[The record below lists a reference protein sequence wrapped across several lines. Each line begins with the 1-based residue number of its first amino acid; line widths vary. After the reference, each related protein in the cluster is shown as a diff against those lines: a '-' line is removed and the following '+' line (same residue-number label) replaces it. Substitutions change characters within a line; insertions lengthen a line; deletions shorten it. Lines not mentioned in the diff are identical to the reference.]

1 MGIYLLLV
9 FGVANKHVKLVCQYL
24 RANGLFGVK
33 SIAIMIL
40 CFLCECVYIM
50 QVYVD
55 IFYIVC
61 TLHKRVCNCSPF
73 LLGFTFVIAA

>member
-33 SIAIMIL
+33 SIAIIIFCVFHVNVFIL
-40 CFLCECVYIM
+40 CKCM
-50 QVYVD
+50 W
-55 IFYIVC
+55 IFFI
-61 TLHKRVCNCSPF
+61 
-73 LLGFTFVIAA
+73 